1 MPAPPDK
8 NKFALGILRVV
19 ELFETWWQHRVS
31 FLISLIITLAALTL
45 YYFTFFGE
53 RATPIFAF
61 LQRFEYD
68 SLDTRFR
75 YRPPTKI
82 DQDIVIVDIDQHSQ
96 EVLGHWPFSRIHFAN
111 LLDILRSDGATVAA
125 FDITFSKPEV
135 SAASVQAFEK
145 ALQARKSR
153 MERVDRN
160 LAAELQGLAAGSN
173 ADKQFA
179 KAIQKFGSVVLGN
192 YFLYTESDLRDIDS
206 AVLDAYAQ
214 QLSFFSFPQVQSV
227 KNRAAFGKQDRANLI
242 AKYQISHP
250 LPQGA
255 EANLDIFT
263 NALSGASSGTG

>member
-75 YRPPTKI
+75 YRPSSDTPI
-82 DQDIVIVDIDQHSQ
+82 DPAIVIVDIDQHSQ
-96 EVLGHWPFSRIHFAN
+96 EVLGRWPFSRSNFAN
-111 LLDILRSDGATVAA
+111 LLDVLHADGAAVAA

-135 SAASVQAFEK
+135 SAAPIQAFQK
-145 ALQARKSR
+145 ALQARKKHI
-153 MERVDRN
+153 EQVDPQFAAELQN
-160 LAAELQGLAAGSN
+160 LAAESSADEKFAAS
-173 ADKQFA
+173 
-179 KAIQKFGSVVLGN
+179 IQNFGSVG
-192 YFLYTESDLRDIDS
+192 
-206 AVLDAYAQ
+206 AG
-214 QLSFFSFPQVQSV
+214 
-227 KNRAAFGKQDRANLI
+227 FGGEILEFR
-242 AKYQISHP
+242 
-250 LPQGA
+250 G
-255 EANLDIFT
+255 E
-263 NALSGASSGTG
+263 